1 MQFKKPAIMLGLFVL
16 FYVSAAANQTF
27 AQESRP
33 RLASKTASDSSNKV
47 NTHVQQY
54 QRISPS
60 SINSN
65 ATTVISTS
73 SSTTKSPVMQ
83 RAVNSPKSVLI
94 NEMIVR
100 PTVMARPAAPS
111 AAANITAKTA
121 ILSAGMAVFNQ
132 KLMQSMSARI
142 GIPYVYGSQGPNTY
156 DCSGLVW
163 SVFKEAGV
171 DLERTSAATMW
182 SKFEPASDEDKYKFG
197 TLVFFNKLGHIGIVI
212 DSETFY
218 QASSSKGVTISKFAG
233 YWENRVVGFRRVP
246 VELLANFVKP
256 QPAK

>member
-1 MQFKKPAIMLGLFVL
+1 MQFKKPAMLGLFVL
-16 FYVSAAANQTF
+16 CLVSAAANQVP
-27 AQESRP
+27 AQESRQRRAP
-33 RLASKTASDSSNKV
+33 ETTSSESNKA
-47 NTHVQQY
+47 NTTVQQY
-54 QRISPS
+54 QRNASGSSVTMNPAPSLTVKS
-60 SINSN
+60 SI
-65 ATTVISTS
+65 
-73 SSTTKSPVMQ
+73 MQ
-83 RAVNSPKSVLI
+83 RSVNAPKSVLT
-94 NEMIVR
+94 NELIVR
-100 PTVMARPAAPS
+100 PTVLARPVASNS
-111 AAANITAKTA
+111 AANMTAKTA
-121 ILSAGMAVFNQ
+121 VSSSMMVFNQ
-132 KLMQSMSARI
+132 KLLQSMYSRI

-182 SKFEPASDEDKYKFG
+182 NKFEPASDVDKYKFG

-233 YWENRVVGFRRVP
+233 YWEKRVVGFRRVP
-246 VELLANFVKP
+246 LELFANFIEP

>member
-1 MQFKKPAIMLGLFVL
+1 MQFKKPAMLGLFVL
-16 FYVSAAANQTF
+16 FSAFAAASQIS

-33 RLASKTASDSSNKV
+33 RRASETAPNPLSKVKT
-47 NTHVQQY
+47 TVQQY
-54 QRISPS
+54 QRSAPNS
-60 SINSN
+60 STQPKPALN
-65 ATTVISTS
+65 ATVTS
-73 SSTTKSPVMQ
+73 SVMQ
-83 RAVNSPKSVLI
+83 RPVNSPKSVLT
-94 NEMIVR
+94 NDLLVR
-100 PTVMARPAAPS
+100 PTILASPAANSAPNSAMKTS
-111 AAANITAKTA
+111 AASSGLAA
-121 ILSAGMAVFNQ
+121 FNQ
-132 KLMQSMSARI
+132 RLLQSMYARM

-182 SKFEPASDEDKYKFG
+182 NKFEPASDEDKYKFG
-197 TLVFFNKLGHIGIVI
+197 TLVFFNRLGHIGIVI

-233 YWENRVVGFRRVP
+233 YWEKRIVGFRRVP
-246 VELLANFVKP
+246 LEQFAGFIKP